1 MNHNRVE
8 DTAPRYADSSDQG
21 SIERESKGGGE
32 RAKTVWEEE
41 MEKDGLDEENG
52 IKRIQMEELE
62 TDTHTQINKQRY
74 I

>member
-1 MNHNRVE
+1 
-8 DTAPRYADSSDQG
+8 
-21 SIERESKGGGE
+21 
-32 RAKTVWEEE
+32 